1 MNIVFWGET
10 RQCGTTANLI
20 ATVGALSAIC
30 PQRTSG
36 IGRKS
41 DFNAKKPEFHF
52 YDGGSGITERKR
64 RMLWHADLVA
74 VNLSEDAAC
83 LERYVCTDS
92 HLARRTMIFLGSYCG
107 DAEAN
112 RAYLEWV
119 YRIPREQVIVIPY
132 NNEFHHAMLNK
143 SGRMFVERELLAPAN
158 QKNERFVEAFG
169 EAARFIL
176 RTEKQIAV
184 EKEKKAYLIKEAQT
198 TVQRKRRKELW
209 NR

>member
-20 ATVGALSAIC
+20 ATVGALSATC
-30 PQRTSG
+30 PQRTFG
-36 IGRKS
+36 IGK
-41 DFNAKKPEFHF
+41 DANTAAKKYEFHF
-52 YDGGSGITERKR
+52 YDGGSGLTERKR
-64 RMLWHADLVA
+64 RMLWHADLVV
-74 VNLSEDAAC
+74 VNLREDAAC
-83 LERYVCTDS
+83 LERYVCTEW
-92 HLARRTMIFLGSYCG
+92 HLARRTLIFLGSYCG

-112 RAYLEWV
+112 RAYLERV

-143 SGRMFVERELLAPAN
+143 SGRMFVERESLAPAN
-158 QKNERFVEAFG
+158 QKNERFVGAFE
-169 EAARFIL
+169 EAAQFIL
-176 RTEKQIAV
+176 RTEKQIAA
-184 EKEKKAYLIKEAQT
+184 EKERKAHLIREAQT